1 MQLLKKM
8 QISMFREGETFRL
21 VFGGKQL
28 KGRQC
33 ATIYGKK
40 KNKHTQPGSYVRMCC
55 NTHDAGGAAPP
66 ASGCL
71 AGGGLRSR
79 GAIALL
85 SFELRSPCIT
95 RLKIDYQMQRGTLK
109 PKKRPSENW

>member
-28 KGRQC
+28 KGQQC

-40 KNKHTQPGSYVRMCC
+40 KT
-55 NTHDAGGAAPP
+55 NTHSRGVTCGCAATPMTLGGDTGERLSRRRGAAEPGRHRP
-66 ASGCL
+66 A
-71 AGGGLRSR
+71 
-79 GAIALL
+79 I
-85 SFELRSPCIT
+85 F
-95 RLKIDYQMQRGTLK
+95 
-109 PKKRPSENW
+109 

>member
-40 KNKHTQPGSYVRMCC
+40 KTKHTQPGSYVRMCC
-55 NTHDAGGAAPP
+55 NTHDAGGRHRRAAV
-66 ASGCL
+66 SL

-79 GAIALL
+79 GAIAL

>member
-40 KNKHTQPGSYVRMCC
+40 KKKK
-55 NTHDAGGAAPP
+55 NTAG
-66 ASGCL
+66 
-71 AGGGLRSR
+71 
-79 GAIALL
+79 
-85 SFELRSPCIT
+85 ELRADVLQHP
-95 RLKIDYQMQRGTLK
+95 
-109 PKKRPSENW
+109 

>member
-1 MQLLKKM
+1 M

-40 KNKHTQPGSYVRMCC
+40 KKKK
-55 NTHDAGGAAPP
+55 NTAG
-66 ASGCL
+66 
-71 AGGGLRSR
+71 
-79 GAIALL
+79 
-85 SFELRSPCIT
+85 ELRADVLQHP
-95 RLKIDYQMQRGTLK
+95 
-109 PKKRPSENW
+109 

>member
-1 MQLLKKM
+1 M

-40 KNKHTQPGSYVRMCC
+40 KTNTQPGSYVRMCC
-55 NTHDAGGAAPP
+55 NTHDAGGRHRRAAVSPE
-66 ASGCL
+66 GNCG
-71 AGGGLRSR
+71 AG
-79 GAIALL
+79 AP
-85 SFELRSPCIT
+85 SPCYVLNFVP
-95 RLKIDYQMQRGTLK
+95 RVL
-109 PKKRPSENW
+109 PV